1 MNSVLYIN
9 SAASDPFD
17 PDLSCFDDDS
27 VKNDLLNICV
37 GIPNLLLFLSL
48 L

>member
-9 SAASDPFD
+9 SAACDPFD
-17 PDLSCFDDDS
+17 PNLSCFYDDS

-37 GIPNLLLFLSL
+37 GIPNLLLLLSRL
-48 L
+48 